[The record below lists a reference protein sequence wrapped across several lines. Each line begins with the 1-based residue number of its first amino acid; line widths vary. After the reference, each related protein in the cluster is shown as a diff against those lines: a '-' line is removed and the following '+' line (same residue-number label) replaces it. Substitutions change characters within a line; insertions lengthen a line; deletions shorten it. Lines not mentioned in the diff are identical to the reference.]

1 MSSVLIGIAQGAIDL
16 FTEQMGSR
24 ANALDSSK
32 SNASP
37 YVRDRLG
44 RASSN
49 VRGAKARLEKAMRD
63 METKI
68 AAGEAIRLDGA
79 VRLAPH

>member
-79 VRLAPH
+79 VRFAPH